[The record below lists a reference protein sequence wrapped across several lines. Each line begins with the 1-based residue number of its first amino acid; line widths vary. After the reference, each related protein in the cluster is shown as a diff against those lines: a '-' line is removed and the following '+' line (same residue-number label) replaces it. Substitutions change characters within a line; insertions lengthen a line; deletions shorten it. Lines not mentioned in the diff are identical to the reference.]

1 MSNDASAIADLF
13 ATATLGSPERAVG
26 FVLWRVLHRYV
37 READRVLADFDLTH
51 LQFQTLALAA
61 WLGRSGEPVTQV
73 DLARAGDIGTMQVSQ
88 MMKALESKGWVKR
101 VRSPSDFR
109 AKNVVLSQEGIA
121 VLHRAFPLDDPASAQ
136 PVRGGRGSGRTPARR
151 AAPRRVVG
159 IRGVADRPHP
169 HCRQRSTRSFASRS
183 GSLTMTP

>member
-1 MSNDASAIADLF
+1 VSNDASAIADLF

-37 READRVLADFDLTH
+37 READRVLAYFDLTH

-101 VRSPSDFR
+101 VRSASDFR
-109 AKNVVLSQEGIA
+109 AKNVVLSPEGLA
-121 VLHRAFPLDDPASAQ
+121 VLHRAFPPMIELQRNLFGEDGAP
-136 PVRGGRGSGRTPARR
+136 GGRLIDALHR
-151 AAPRRVVG
+151 AESSAPD
-159 IRGVADRPHP
+159 A
-169 HCRQRSTRSFASRS
+169 
-183 GSLTMTP
+183 

>member
-1 MSNDASAIADLF
+1 VSNDASAIADLF

-26 FVLWRVLHRYV
+26 FVLWRVLHHYV

-121 VLHRAFPLDDPASAQ
+121 VLHRAFPLMIQLQRNLFGEDGAP
-136 PVRGGRGSGRTPARR
+136 GGRLLDALHR
-151 AAPRRVVG
+151 AE
-159 IRGVADRPHP
+159 
-169 HCRQRSTRSFASRS
+169 SSASEA
-183 GSLTMTP
+183 

>member
-1 MSNDASAIADLF
+1 M
-13 ATATLGSPERAVG
+13 
-26 FVLWRVLHRYV
+26 HRYV
-37 READRVLADFDLTH
+37 READRVLAYFDLTH

-109 AKNVVLSQEGIA
+109 AKNVVLSPEGIA
-121 VLHRAFPLDDPASAQ
+121 VLHRAFPPMIELQ
-136 PVRGGRGSGRTPARR
+136 RKLFGRTGRPADVCSTRCTGPSRRHPTRSRPRSLPPQAALDQSSASRPAR
-151 AAPRRVVG
+151 
-159 IRGVADRPHP
+159 
-169 HCRQRSTRSFASRS
+169 
-183 GSLTMTP
+183 